1 MENTDTQNFQ
11 AENAGEE
18 KVDNRTKKGFTITGW
33 GALVLLSGCIG
44 TMIMSTENPLYDL
57 VLYGP
62 TTIGASMVLYGFY
75 CVFE

>member
-1 MENTDTQNFQ
+1 MENTDTQNIPVENI
-11 AENAGEE
+11 AEG
-18 KVDNRTKKGFTITGW
+18 KIDNRTKKGFTIIGW

-44 TMIMSTENPLYDL
+44 TMIMSTENPLYEF

-62 TTIGASMVLYGFY
+62 TSVGASMVLYGFY